1 MSNPIVICQ
10 SGGKFTT
17 ASDGSLSYVG
27 GDAHAISVS
36 RETKFDD
43 LRSEMADMWKYGADS
58 MTIKYF
64 LPNNMRTLIT
74 ISSDK
79 DLQRF
84 LDFHGNSVTVD
95 VFVIKNENSTALAS
109 VMPSTTG
116 ALITTPRKRASK
128 KRLVQQETPLN
139 VTPVAAAPAPA
150 PAFLA
155 SAPASENAGRFN
167 TLAAA
172 ASEIESVGQLKRVKL
187 WENCITGLHQQFNN
201 VREVRDALRKYSIA
215 QGFTVKFKKND
226 SMRVS
231 VKCSVDGCPW
241 RIFASRLSTTHLFR
255 IKRLNEIHTCGA
267 GTGTDSH
274 PRASK
279 KVVEGIVKEKLHDSP
294 NVKPKEIANQIQQEF
309 GIELRY
315 SQVRRWME
323 AATEE
328 IQGSYREAYNQLPW
342 LCEKIVETNPGTA
355 VSLNTREDL
364 GFHRLFV
371 AFHAS
376 LHGFQSGCRPLLFL
390 DTMSLQ
396 SKYQSELL
404 TAAAVDGNYGIFPV
418 AFAIVDV
425 VNGDN
430 WHWFLVQLKS
440 ALPTLQPITFVADR
454 QMALGQSISVVFENS
469 YHAYCLR
476 YLAEE
481 LKRDLKGP
489 CIHEIIGVIVGHLY
503 DAAYAPTLDAFRK
516 CIESIKSISP
526 EAYEWILQSEPVH
539 WANSFFEGARY
550 NHITSGIAESFYSW
564 LNELT
569 ALPVTKIIDT
579 IRHKLMELIY
589 NRKVDSDQWITRLT
603 PSVEDKLQKEILKAQ
618 SLQVMFSPS
627 NTFEVQDFLG
637 AVNVVNI
644 DAWDCSCREWQLN
657 GFPCSH
663 AVAVLQH
670 IGRDVYD
677 YCSKFYTTEAYR
689 LTYSESIKPV
699 PTVDKP
705 APQELSEVQVLPSPL
720 RRISGSPKKRR
731 IRSRGVVKR
740 PLHCSRCKGEGH
752 NKVSC
757 NVAY

>member
-1 MSNPIVICQ
+1 MSTLIVICQ
-10 SGGKFTT
+10 SGGKFSS

-36 RETKFDD
+36 RETKFDE
-43 LRSEMADMWKYGADS
+43 LRLEIAEMWKVGTDS

-64 LPNNMRTLIT
+64 LPNNKRTLIT

-79 DLQRF
+79 DVQSF
-84 LDFHGNSVTVD
+84 LDFHGNSGTVD
-95 VFVIKNENSTALAS
+95 VFVIKNESSTALAADT
-109 VMPSTTG
+109 PSTTD
-116 ALITTPRKRASK
+116 ATPVPPRKRSTR
-128 KRLVQQETPLN
+128 KRVVQQEYPLN
-139 VTPVAAAPAPA
+139 VTPVAQAPA
-150 PAFLA
+150 PAFL
-155 SAPASENAGRFN
+155 SSASENPGQFN
-167 TLAAA
+167 SLATVPT
-172 ASEIESVGQLKRVKL
+172 EIQSDGQMKRVKL

-201 VREVRDALRKYSIA
+201 VCEVRDALRKYSIA

-231 VKCSVDGCPW
+231 AKCSVDGCPW

-255 IKRLNEIHTCGA
+255 IKRLNEIHTCGN
-267 GTGTDSH
+267 GTSTDSH

-279 KVVEGIVKEKLHDSP
+279 KVVEGIVKEKLRDSP

-328 IQGSYREAYNQLPW
+328 IQGSYKEAYNQLPW
-342 LCEKIVETNPGTA
+342 LREKIVETNPGSV
-355 VSLNTREDL
+355 VSLNTREDQS
-364 GFHRLFV
+364 FHRLFI

-418 AFAIVDV
+418 AFGVVDV
-425 VNGDN
+425 VNDDN

-440 ALPTLQPITFVADR
+440 ALPTFQAITFVADR
-454 QMALGQSISVVFENS
+454 QMGLKQSISVIFENS

-476 YLAEE
+476 YLSEE

-489 CIHEIIGVIVGHLY
+489 CIHEIIGAIIGHLY
-503 DAAYAPTLDAFRK
+503 DAAYAPTRDAFGK
-516 CIESIKSISP
+516 CIESIRSISP
-526 EAYEWILQSEPVH
+526 EAYDWIWQSDPGN
-539 WANSFFEGARY
+539 WANSYFLGARY
-550 NHITSGIAESFYSW
+550 NHITSGIAEPFYSW
-564 LNELT
+564 LAELT
-569 ALPVTKIIDT
+569 ALPIIKIIET

-589 NRKVDSDQWITRLT
+589 TRKVESDQWVTRLT
-603 PSVEDKLQKEILKAQ
+603 PSLEDKLQKEILNTQ
-618 SLQVMFSPS
+618 SLQVTVSDG
-627 NTFEVQDFLG
+627 NTFKVHDIRSAFNDNDVE
-637 AVNVVNI
+637 I
-644 DAWDCSCREWQLN
+644 DAWVCSCGEWQLT
-657 GFPCSH
+657 GFPCLH
-663 AVAVLQH
+663 AVAVLLH
-670 IGRDVYD
+670 IHRDVYD
-677 YCSKFYTTEAYR
+677 YCSKYYTTEAFR

-705 APQELSEVQVLPSPL
+705 VLGESSEVLVNPAPL
-720 RRISGSPKKRR
+720 RCVSGSPKKRR
-731 IRSRGVVKR
+731 IRSSGVVKR

-757 NVAY
+757 NVVS